1 MSTTPSREEMIQY
14 IAETWTDGIDIKDY
28 LKFMFSEYSG
38 ELEGWTDKD
47 IKSEYK
53 ELTEE

>member
-28 LKFMFSEYSG
+28 LNLCF
-38 ELEGWTDKD
+38 LNTRVN
-47 IKSEYK
+47 
-53 ELTEE
+53 

>member
-1 MSTTPSREEMIQY
+1 MIQY

>member
-1 MSTTPSREEMIQY
+1 MTTTSSREEMIQY
-14 IAETWTDGIDIKDY
+14 IAEAWTDGIDISDY
-28 LKFMFSEYSG
+28 LKFMFTEYSN

-53 ELTEE
+53 ALTED